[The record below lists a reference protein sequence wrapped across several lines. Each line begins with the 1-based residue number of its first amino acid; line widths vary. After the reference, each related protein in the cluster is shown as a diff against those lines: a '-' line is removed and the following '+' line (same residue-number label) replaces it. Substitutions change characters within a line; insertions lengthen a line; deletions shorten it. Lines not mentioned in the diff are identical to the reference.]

1 MDKIN
6 FRGNLPTRQH
16 SGDAGADIFS
26 MENFTLKP
34 LERKLVSSGTYIEVP
49 FGYVGYIMS
58 RSGLAHK
65 YGVSVLNC
73 PGVIDFGYTGEIRV
87 NLINLG
93 SEDYSCV
100 KGDRIAQFILQKIE
114 LPEFKKVEVFKETIR
129 GDKGHGSTG

>member
-1 MDKIN
+1 MNYK
-6 FRGNLPTRQH
+6 GNEPQRQH

-26 MENFTLKP
+26 MESFVLKP
-34 LERKLVSSGTYIEVP
+34 FERKLVSTGTYLEVP
-49 FGYVGYIMS
+49 YGFVGYIMS

-87 NLINLG
+87 NLINFG
-93 SEDYSCV
+93 SEDYICM

-114 LPEFKKVEVFKETIR
+114 LPEFNKVEVFNETER
-129 GDKGHGSTG
+129 GERGHGSTG